1 LQASLKGIE
10 KRVNL
15 IDSKDR
21 VQVHLGGEMVVRANR
36 FRRGLNKDLQ
46 LVAQVVR
53 VEVVVLRA
61 IVRVQFIMHFI
72 ARLFHVEIV
81 LYVSTIKEAIPV
93 QSVIG

>member
-1 LQASLKGIE
+1 
-10 KRVNL
+10 
-15 IDSKDR
+15 
-21 VQVHLGGEMVVRANR
+21 
-36 FRRGLNKDLQ
+36 
-46 LVAQVVR
+46 